1 MSLRLMR
8 CSDVWR
14 YRVLGVGGL
23 GVRSRGGASGA
34 AKAACCRVGGALG
47 GALGGAE
54 VALGGVIST
63 GSGNGSIL
71 IFRRGTRS
79 LEPAG
84 RPLLR
89 ASGCAGFSGASWGG
103 FSGGFSGVFGS
114 STVFSGIVAGSSV
127 IFENSKH
134 FSIDGQ
140 CECYILKRMYK
151 VIVPV
156 SELKGQALCGRGRDF
171 EVN

>member
-1 MSLRLMR
+1 
-8 CSDVWR
+8 
-14 YRVLGVGGL
+14 
-23 GVRSRGGASGA
+23 
-34 AKAACCRVGGALG
+34 
-47 GALGGAE
+47 
-54 VALGGVIST
+54 
-63 GSGNGSIL
+63 
-71 IFRRGTRS
+71 
-79 LEPAG
+79 LELAG
-84 RPLLR
+84 RPLFR
-89 ASGCAGFSGASWGG
+89 ASGCAGFSGASWEEFSGG

-114 STVFSGIVAGSSV
+114 SAVFSRIIAVSSV